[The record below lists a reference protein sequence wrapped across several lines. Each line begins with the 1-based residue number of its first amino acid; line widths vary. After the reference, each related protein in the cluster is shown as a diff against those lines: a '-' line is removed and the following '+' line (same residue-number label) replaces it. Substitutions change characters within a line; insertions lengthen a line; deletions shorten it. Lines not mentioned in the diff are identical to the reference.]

1 MAPTD
6 ARMGHVACGLAD
18 FCSSIDRFARLP
30 HARAAHSRQH
40 DVHSAEL
47 PSRARTP
54 TRRYRAP
61 TAAQCPIAIL
71 RNGRG
76 RDEDARRR
84 RRAAAADA
92 DDK

>member
-6 ARMGHVACGLAD
+6 ARIGHVAYGLAD

-30 HARAAHSRQH
+30 HAHAAHSQQR

-54 TRRYRAP
+54 TRQRRRAGSK
-61 TAAQCPIAIL
+61 TKLGSL

>member
-6 ARMGHVACGLAD
+6 ARMGHVACGLVD

-30 HARAAHSRQH
+30 HERAAHSRQR

-54 TRRYRAP
+54 TRQRRRDGSK
-61 TAAQCPIAIL
+61 TKLGSL

>member
-30 HARAAHSRQH
+30 GAFADHSRLR

-54 TRRYRAP
+54 TRQRRRAGSTHRLP
-61 TAAQCPIAIL
+61 SL

>member
-30 HARAAHSRQH
+30 GAFAAHSQQR

-47 PSRARTP
+47 PSRTHTP
-54 TRRYRAP
+54 TRQRRRAGSTHWLP
-61 TAAQCPIAIL
+61 SL

-84 RRAAAADA
+84 RRGSKADA

>member
-30 HARAAHSRQH
+30 HAIAAHSQQR

-47 PSRARTP
+47 PSRTRTP
-54 TRRYRAP
+54 TRRADA
-61 TAAQCPIAIL
+61 TAAKTKLGSL